1 MSLTK
6 TVLNLSVLA
15 GVVATVV
22 CAPSAHGAPIA
33 YDGFDYPAGS
43 SLVGQDGGQGFAGPW
58 YQGGANVSQSVNLL
72 ASGSLSSSSLATA
85 GNQVTTAATSG
96 INGVER
102 DFASPISSGTIYLS
116 FLLQPEGTLGQ
127 GNEGGFLGVYLH
139 GGLND
144 LFVGKPGGGST
155 SNYVLEQRGA
165 GGTDQAVSPG
175 VPVVGQTEFLVL
187 KAQLFS
193 SGNDIFTLYADPT
206 PGAPQP
212 ATGAV
217 KQDFTIGSALG
228 LVIYS
233 GGAFNIDELRVGT
246 AYADVTPMSAPS
258 ITWNTP
264 GGGTWNTVASNKP
277 WLGSGGSA
285 AAFSNSANV
294 TFNLG
299 GTNPITVDAGG
310 VQPGWMTFAAT
321 AGNYTFSGGAI
332 AGTSGLTLSATG
344 SVTFNNANTYSGGT
358 NLTAGLLNINCGSPA
373 VTTSSAVGT
382 GSLTISGGSLGNSS
396 GGNVTL
402 GTNNVQVWE
411 GSFTYVGSGN
421 NLNLGTGAV
430 TLTGTPQ
437 VTVTA
442 NTLSVGGVIS
452 GTTAGLVKAGAGTL
466 LLAGSNTYGG
476 GTTIS
481 AGTLQLGDGTAN
493 NGYVQGNILNQ
504 SPAAGGL
511 IFANPAGQTYS
522 GTISGTGSVIA
533 AGPGTLTLT
542 SASNAYSGGTSVT
555 GGTLVLAGSV
565 QGSGPVTLAGGT
577 LRLAAAP
584 PTSPIGIKL
593 GVGVGGAGATANV
606 TGPAGVVPM
615 SNWNNFSGGTQSSP
629 ASLINSSG
637 SATTATATWNATGNW
652 STYMGNESDQNA
664 QLLNAYLSNSVGGG
678 SQTLTLS
685 GIPFSSYNVYAY
697 FTNNYANHFGQVAI
711 GGTTYYYQTLGA
723 ISTTPYPLIQTSDTT
738 YDSTGASYPLTNYAL
753 FSSLSGAAQT
763 IALATQGFGDSGLA
777 AVEIVGLAGQ
787 GGPFSAA
794 NAVRL
799 TANSTIDVSGVG
811 GGTLGNLS
819 ATGSNTLFVTGASTA
834 ANTAYSLTLGSVN
847 LGGNPTFDVANN
859 GTGVGTLVLGALG
872 DGGTART
879 ITETDSGALTLAA
892 AATSLVRGTRV
903 NINGG
908 TLNSN
913 NPTALGAFA
922 QVAVAGGA
930 TFNLGASQR
939 ISSLGGSGKVTLG
952 SNTLTIG
959 NSDNLSSTFAGV
971 LSGNGGL
978 NKSGSGTLT
987 LAGSNTY
994 SGGTSIGAG
1003 SLIVDGSLG
1012 KTAVAVKGGASLGG
1026 TGSIGGSVTVVGG
1039 ISPSMWGT
1047 ISLVDGAAATLT
1059 LSDAISTDTVLTLG
1073 GGGAGSPSALDFEV
1087 GATADRILI
1096 MAGKLVVNPGGGTVN
1111 ITPLAGFGPGTFDL
1125 MDFPNGQA
1133 SGLGNLTLGTPTLP
1147 GYTLSL
1153 QSTPTA
1159 EQLVVQSVP
1168 EPASL
1173 ALLGVGAIGLLAYV
1187 WRRRRAG

>member
-1 MSLTK
+1 MSLTR

-15 GVVATVV
+15 SVVATAV

-58 YQGGANVSQSVNLL
+58 YQGGYNVSQSVNLL
-72 ASGSLSSSSLATA
+72 ASGSLSYSSLATA

-102 DFASPISSGTIYLS
+102 DFASPVSSGTIYLS
-116 FLLQPEGTLGQ
+116 FLLCPEGTLGQ
-127 GNEGGFLGVYLH
+127 GNEGGFFGVYLH
-139 GGLND
+139 GSSND
-144 LFVGKPGGGST
+144 LFVGRPGGGAT
-155 SNYVLEQRGA
+155 GNYVLEQRG
-165 GGTDQAVSPG
+165 GNGSDQAVSSG
-175 VPVVGQTEFLVL
+175 VPIVGQTEFLVVE
-187 KAQLFS
+187 AQLL
-193 SGNDIFTLYADPT
+193 SGNDVFTLYANPT

-217 KQDFTIGSALG
+217 QQDFTIGSALG
-228 LVIYS
+228 LVLYS
-233 GGAFNIDELRVGT
+233 GGAFSIDELRVGT
-246 AYADVTPMSAPS
+246 TYADVTPLSAPS
-258 ITWNTP
+258 VTWNTP
-264 GGGTWNTVASNKP
+264 GGGTWNTVATNQP
-277 WLGSGGSA
+277 WLNSGGGA
-285 AAFSNSANV
+285 AAFSNSASV

-299 GTNPITVDAGG
+299 GTNPISVDAGG
-310 VQPGWMTFAAT
+310 VQPGWTTFAAT
-321 AGNYTFSGGAI
+321 AGSYTFSGGAI
-332 AGTSGLTLSATG
+332 AGSGGLDVYGGTVTL
-344 SVTFNNANTYSGGT
+344 NNANTYSGGT

-373 VTTSSAVGT
+373 VTTSSAIGT
-382 GSLTISGGSLGNSS
+382 GSLTISGGSLGNTS

-402 GTNNVQVWE
+402 GTNNAQVWE
-411 GSFTYVGSGN
+411 GNFAYVGSGN

-430 TLTGTPQ
+430 GLTGTPQ

-442 NTLSVGGVIS
+442 NTLSVGGVMS
-452 GTTAGLVKAGAGTL
+452 GATAGLAKAGAGTL
-466 LLAGSNTYGG
+466 LLAGPNTYGG

-542 SASNAYSGGTSVT
+542 STSNAYSGGTSVT
-555 GGTLVLAGSV
+555 GGTLVLAG
-565 QGSGPVTLAGGT
+565 GALGGGPVTLAGGT
-577 LRLAAAP
+577 LRLAAAIA
-584 PTSPIGIKL
+584 SPIGIKL
-593 GVGVGGAGATANV
+593 GVGGAGATANV
-606 TGPAGVVPM
+606 TGPAGVVPI
-615 SNWNNFSGGTQSSP
+615 SNWNNFSAAAQSSP
-629 ASLINSSG
+629 VSLVNSSG
-637 SATTATATWNATGNW
+637 STTTATATWNANSTW
-652 STYMGNESDQNA
+652 STYGTNETDQNA
-664 QLLNAYLSNSVGGG
+664 QLLNGYLGNSSSGG
-678 SQTLTLS
+678 SQMLTLS

-711 GGTTYYYQTLGA
+711 GGTTYYYQTVGA
-723 ISTTPYPLIQTSDTT
+723 IGTTPYPLIRTSDTT

-753 FSSLSGAAQT
+753 FSSLTGAMQT
-763 IALATQGFGDSGLA
+763 IALATQGGGDSGLA
-777 AVEIVGLAGQ
+777 AVEIVGLASQ

-799 TANSTIDVSGVG
+799 IANSTIDVSGVS

-834 ANTAYSLTLGSVN
+834 ANTAYSLTLGSVS
-847 LGGNPTFDVANN
+847 LSGSPTFDVANN
-859 GTGVGTLVLGALG
+859 GTGTGTLVLGALG
-872 DGGTART
+872 DGGTACT

-922 QVAVAGGA
+922 QVTVAGGA

-952 SNTLTIG
+952 GNTLTIG

-971 LSGNGGL
+971 V
-978 NKSGSGTLT
+978 SGSGGMNKTGAGTLT
-987 LAGSNTY
+987 LSGSNTY
-994 SGGTSIGAG
+994 TGGTSINAGTLIVNG
-1003 SLIVDGSLG
+1003 SLA
-1012 KTAVAVKGGASLGG
+1012 KTAVAIEGGASLGG
-1026 TGSIGGSVTVVGG
+1026 TGSICGSVTVAGG
-1039 ISPSMWGT
+1039 SSPSTWGT
-1047 ISLVDGAAATLT
+1047 ISLVDGAAGTLT

-1073 GGGAGSPSALDFEV
+1073 GGGGGSLSALNFEV
-1087 GATADRILI
+1087 GTTADRILI
-1096 MAGKLVVNPGGGTVN
+1096 AAGKLLVNPGGGTVN
-1111 ITPLAGFGPGTFDL
+1111 ITPLAGFGPGTYDL
-1125 MDFPNGQA
+1125 MDFLSGQA

-1153 QSTPTA
+1153 RPTPTA
-1159 EQLVVQSVP
+1159 EQLVVSSVP
-1168 EPASL
+1168 EPSTL
-1173 ALLGVGAIGLLAYV
+1173 ALLGVAALGLLACA
-1187 WRRRRAG
+1187 WRRRHPR